1 MNVIIFSYPWNVKVV
16 YRNSSADLNNSVIKI
31 YIIKI
36 SQRTSLSLLVM
47 LKAWKVSSV
56 TKFCFPIKH
65 LAR

>member
-1 MNVIIFSYPWNVKVV
+1 MLQYFHILGMLKVV
-16 YRNSSADLNNSVIKI
+16 YRNSSTDLNNSVIKI
-31 YIIKI
+31 YITKI
-36 SQRTSLSLLVM
+36 SQQTLLSLLVM

>member
-1 MNVIIFSYPWNVKVV
+1 MNVTIFSYPWNVKVV

-36 SQRTSLSLLVM
+36 SQRTSLSLVM